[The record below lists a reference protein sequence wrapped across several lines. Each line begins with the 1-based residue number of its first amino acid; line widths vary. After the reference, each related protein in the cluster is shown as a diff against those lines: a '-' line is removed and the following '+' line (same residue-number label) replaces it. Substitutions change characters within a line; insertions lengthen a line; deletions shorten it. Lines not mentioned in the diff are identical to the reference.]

1 MTGNT
6 TLHIYGCFQ
15 SNPECEWQ
23 GKAPPL
29 VSQMVTD
36 LTPPT
41 PQYFFMF
48 NGFISINK
56 PPIITAH
63 DCVSQ
68 LRKLLKQKKI
78 GHGGTLDPMATGVL
92 PIAVGNA
99 TRLLRFLPEGKAYVA
114 KIRFG
119 IVTNTDDITGEVIS
133 DRPCP
138 NLKLADVEQLL
149 PLFTGK
155 ITQRPPAFSAIQVN
169 GKRLYDLA
177 RRGEI
182 TEADIPLREVEI
194 TEIKVLGWSEGDY
207 PEIDVAIA
215 CGSGTY
221 IRSIARDVGEKLG
234 YGGTL
239 SSLRRT
245 YSNGFDLDAS
255 LSFEQVAELMR
266 SHSLE
271 VLAPDHGLHFLPM
284 VTLDEDQTKRWC
296 MGQTIKD
303 ESFLIT
309 SSSEKSSTSEI
320 YNYIRTYGSDQQFLG
335 VSEAIGSDL
344 QPIVVLHPIN

>member
-1 MTGNT
+1 
-6 TLHIYGCFQ
+6 
-15 SNPECEWQ
+15 
-23 GKAPPL
+23 
-29 VSQMVTD
+29 
-36 LTPPT
+36 
-41 PQYFFMF
+41 MF

-63 DCVSQ
+63 DCVSN

-99 TRLLRFLPEGKAYVA
+99 TRLLRFLPEGKAYNA

-119 IVTNTDDITGEVIS
+119 IVTNTDDITGEILS

-138 NLKLADVEQLL
+138 NLTLTEVVKYLT
-149 PLFTGK
+149 LFQGK

-169 GKRLYDLA
+169 GKRLYELA

-182 TEADIPLREVEI
+182 NESDIPMREVEI
-194 TEIKVLGWSEGDY
+194 TEIKVLGWTEGLY
-207 PEIDVAIA
+207 PELDVAIS

-221 IRSIARDVGEKLG
+221 IRSIARDLGEKLS
-234 YGGTL
+234 YGATL

-245 YSNGFDLDAS
+245 YSNGFALEAS
-255 LSFEQVAELMR
+255 LTFEQVAELMR
-266 SHSLE
+266 SQSLK
-271 VLAPDHGLHFLPM
+271 VLAPDHGLHFLPE
-284 VTLDEDQTKRWC
+284 VLLDVDQTKRWC

-303 ESFLIT
+303 GFALTVNSLEESAKLET
-309 SSSEKSSTSEI
+309 H
-320 YNYIRTYGSDQQFLG
+320 NYVRTYTEDHQFLG